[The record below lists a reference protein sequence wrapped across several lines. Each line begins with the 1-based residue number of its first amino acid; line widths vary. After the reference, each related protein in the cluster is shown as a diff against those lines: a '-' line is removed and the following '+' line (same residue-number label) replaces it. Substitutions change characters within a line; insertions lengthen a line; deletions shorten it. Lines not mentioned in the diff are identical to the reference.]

1 MQKSVPLWNCV
12 TVTNSQCF
20 VHGTLWNCQFSSF
33 PLRFQNS
40 WIWFSH
46 CSKLAVYHHKIVY
59 FFNFVQTLIL
69 TKFKKKFS
77 AICFT
82 PGLKIFLVLSF
93 FHSNKHHFCTCALF
107 ESFVVTVTPQWCAQ
121 GNWPTVNSLGIW
133 VVDPARYAA
142 CWPLNFRMM
151 CRISPILTSHC
162 SKTVR
167 WIMLHPYAAFLDQ
180 GS

>member
-1 MQKSVPLWNCV
+1 M
-12 TVTNSQCF
+12 
-20 VHGTLWNCQFSSF
+20 
-33 PLRFQNS
+33 
-40 WIWFSH
+40 
-46 CSKLAVYHHKIVY
+46 
-59 FFNFVQTLIL
+59 
-69 TKFKKKFS
+69 
-77 AICFT
+77 CFT

-167 WIMLHPYAAFLDQ
+167 WIMLHPPRGLPRSSIWLAVSESGMSSMLGLGRCVDDVVGLRSIWLQEQRAP
-180 GS
+180 